1 MKIGKLFLAGIVAL
15 GLGLT
20 GCNNDDVPELSGEK
34 EATISIKVLPASNGS
49 LARSTGNLEGDGV
62 SAKGLAQESAIKSLE
77 VWIFKGD
84 VLDAYKSAAAA
95 EVTEVTDIEAR
106 AGARTVVVVA
116 NAEIGQVNSKADLL
130 KTLKGLP
137 TDVAGKGLVMTAE
150 PFDVTLVKGNN
161 YYGYTDAQV
170 AAKTGENKN
179 HLNDNKKPLPITRV
193 NARVAIV
200 SAKLELESV
209 PANQKVV
216 FDDLKDVEVAMFN
229 VPKETKLFGTDLAK
243 NENYLFGAKWAS
255 PLSTYVGSADA
266 SAVATDSLTDAVTG
280 ALPVRVTN
288 APYYY
293 VNESNGKHKM
303 FIVLRAKVYKN
314 NAVVETV
321 KDLYTDNEGYTY
333 YPIWINVA
341 KEGYTYTYAGEYV
354 PDGKI
359 KRNTQYNISLT
370 IKGLGNPNIDP
381 VDKAW
386 LDVAVAV
393 EDWQVVGQ
401 NVIW

>member
-49 LARSTGNLEGDGV
+49 LLRSTGNLNGDGV
-62 SAKGLAQESAIKSLE
+62 LAKGLAQESAIKSLE

-84 VLDAYKSAAAA
+84 VLDAYKSAAA
-95 EVTEVTDIEAR
+95 TEVTDIEAR
-106 AGARTVVVVA
+106 VGARTVVVVA
-116 NAEIGQVNSKADLL
+116 NAEIGQVNSQAALL
-130 KTLKGLP
+130 DSIKGLP

-150 PFDVTLVKGNN
+150 PFNVTLVKGNN

-170 AAKTGENKN
+170 AAKTGVNKN
-179 HLNDNKKPLPITRV
+179 HLDDKKKPLPITRV

-200 SAKLELESV
+200 SAVLDLESV

-216 FDDLKDVEVAMFN
+216 FDALKDVEVAMFN
-229 VPKETKLFGTDLAK
+229 VPKETKLFGSDLAT
-243 NENYLFGAKWAS
+243 NENYLFGAKWDS
-255 PLSTYVGSADA
+255 PLGTYVGSG
-266 SAVATDSLTDAVTG
+266 VTGATATTSLTDAVTD
-280 ALPVRVTN
+280 ALPVVDTN

-293 VNESNGKHKM
+293 VNESNGTHKM

-321 KDLYTDNEGYTY
+321 KELYTDNEGYTY
-333 YPIWINVA
+333 YPIWINA
-341 KEGYTYTYAGEYV
+341 ADKGYSYDQDHDA
-354 PDGKI
+354 DGTI

-401 NVIW
+401 NVVW

>member
-49 LARSTGNLEGDGV
+49 LLRSTGNLNGDGV
-62 SAKGLAQESAIKSLE
+62 LAKGLAQESAIKSLE

-95 EVTEVTDIEAR
+95 EVTKIEAR
-106 AGARTVVVVA
+106 IGARTVVVVA
-116 NAEIGQVNSKADLL
+116 NAEIGQKNSKAELL
-130 KTLKGLP
+130 ATIKGLP
-137 TDVAGKGLVMTAE
+137 ADVAGKGLVMTAE
-150 PFDVTLVKGNN
+150 PFEVTLVKGNN
-161 YYGYTDAQV
+161 YYGYTDAEV
-170 AAKTGENKN
+170 DAKTGENKN

-200 SAKLELESV
+200 SAVLDLASV

-229 VPKETKLFGTDLAK
+229 VPKETKLFGSDLAK
-243 NENYLFGAKWAS
+243 NENYLYGAKWTS
-255 PLSTYVGSADA
+255 PLSTYVGSNDDPAA
-266 SAVATDSLTDAVTG
+266 PTASLTDAVTG
-280 ALPVRVTN
+280 ALPVAVTN

-293 VNESNGKHKM
+293 VNESNGTHKM
-303 FIVLRAKVYKN
+303 FIVLRAKVYKD
-314 NAVVETV
+314 NAVVTTV

-341 KEGYTYTYAGEYV
+341 KEGYTYAGEYV
-354 PDGKI
+354 PNGKI

-401 NVIW
+401 NVVW

>member
-34 EATISIKVLPASNGS
+34 EATISIKVLPSSNGS
-49 LARSTGNLEGDGV
+49 LLRSTGNLNGDGV
-62 SAKGLAQESAIKSLE
+62 LAKGLAQESAIKSLE

-95 EVTEVTDIEAR
+95 EVTEIEAR
-106 AGARTVVVVA
+106 IGARTVVVVA
-116 NAEIGQVNSKADLL
+116 NAEIGQKNSKAELL
-130 KTLKGLP
+130 ATIKGLP
-137 TDVAGKGLVMTAE
+137 ADVAGKGLVMTAE

-200 SAKLELESV
+200 SAELDLASV

-216 FDDLKDVEVAMFN
+216 FDALKDVEVAMFN
-229 VPKETKLFGTDLAK
+229 VPKETKLFGSDLAK
-243 NENYLFGAKWAS
+243 NENYLFGAKWDS
-255 PLSTYVGSADA
+255 PLSTYVGYG
-266 SAVATDSLTDAVTG
+266 VAGATATTSLTDAVTD
-280 ALPVRVTN
+280 ALPVVDTN

-293 VNESNGKHKM
+293 VNESNGTHKM
-303 FIVLRAKVYKN
+303 FIVLRAKVYKD
-314 NAVVETV
+314 NAVVTTV

-341 KEGYTYTYAGEYV
+341 KEGYTYAGEYV

>member
-34 EATISIKVLPASNGS
+34 EATISIKVLPSSNGS
-49 LARSTGNLEGDGV
+49 LLRSTGNLNGDGV
-62 SAKGLAQESAIKSLE
+62 LAKGLAQESAIKSLE

-95 EVTEVTDIEAR
+95 EVTEIEAR
-106 AGARTVVVVA
+106 IGARTVVVVA
-116 NAEIGQVNSKADLL
+116 NAEIGQKNSKAELL
-130 KTLKGLP
+130 ATIKGLP
-137 TDVAGKGLVMTAE
+137 ADVAGKGLVMTAE

-161 YYGYTDAQV
+161 YYGYTDAEV
-170 AAKTGENKN
+170 AAKTGKNKN

-200 SAKLELESV
+200 SAVLDLASV

-216 FDDLKDVEVAMFN
+216 FDALKDVEVAMFN
-229 VPKETKLFGTDLAK
+229 VPKETKLFGSDLAK
-243 NENYLFGAKWAS
+243 NENYLFGAKWDS
-255 PLSTYVGSADA
+255 PLRTYVGSADA

-280 ALPVRVTN
+280 ALPVVVTN

-293 VNESNGKHKM
+293 VNESNGTDKM
-303 FIVLRAKVYKN
+303 FIVLRAKVYKD

-321 KDLYTDNEGYTY
+321 KELYTDNEGYTY

-341 KEGYTYTYAGEYV
+341 KEGYTYAGEYV
-354 PDGKI
+354 PDGTI

-401 NVIW
+401 NVVW

>member
-34 EATISIKVLPASNGS
+34 EATISIKVLPSSNGS
-49 LARSTGNLEGDGV
+49 LLRSTGNLNGDGV
-62 SAKGLAQESAIKSLE
+62 LAKGLAQESAIKSLE

-95 EVTEVTDIEAR
+95 EVTEIEAR
-106 AGARTVVVVA
+106 IGARTVVVVA
-116 NAEIGQVNSKADLL
+116 NAEIGQKNSKAELL
-130 KTLKGLP
+130 ATIKGLP
-137 TDVAGKGLVMTAE
+137 ADVAGKGLVMTAE

-161 YYGYTDAQV
+161 YYGYTDAEV

-179 HLNDNKKPLPITRV
+179 HLDDSKKPLPITRV

-200 SAKLELESV
+200 SAVLELESV

-216 FDDLKDVEVAMFN
+216 FDALKDVEVAMFN
-229 VPKETKLFGTDLAK
+229 VPKETKLFGSDLAK
-243 NENYLFGAKWAS
+243 NENYLFGAKWDS
-255 PLSTYVGSADA
+255 PLSTYVGYG
-266 SAVATDSLTDAVTG
+266 VAGATATTSLTDAVTD
-280 ALPVRVTN
+280 ALPVVDTN

-293 VNESNGKHKM
+293 VNESNGTDKM

-314 NAVVETV
+314 NAVVTTV

-341 KEGYTYTYAGEYV
+341 KEGYTYAGEYV

-393 EDWQVVGQ
+393 EDWKVVGQ
-401 NVIW
+401 GVIW

>member
-34 EATISIKVLPASNGS
+34 EATISIKVLPSSNGS
-49 LARSTGNLEGDGV
+49 LLRSTGNLNGDGV
-62 SAKGLAQESAIKSLE
+62 LAKGLAQESAIKSLE

-95 EVTEVTDIEAR
+95 EVTEIEAR
-106 AGARTVVVVA
+106 IGARTVVVVA
-116 NAEIGQVNSKADLL
+116 NAEIGQKNSKAELL
-130 KTLKGLP
+130 ATIKGLP
-137 TDVAGKGLVMTAE
+137 ADVAGKGLVMTAE

-161 YYGYTDAQV
+161 YYGYTDAEV

-200 SAKLELESV
+200 SAVLDLASV

-216 FDDLKDVEVAMFN
+216 FDALKDVEVAMFN
-229 VPKETKLFGTDLAK
+229 VPKETKLFGSDLAK
-243 NENYLFGAKWAS
+243 NVNYLFGAKWTS

-266 SAVATDSLTDAVTG
+266 SAVATASLTDAVTG
-280 ALPVRVTN
+280 ALPVVVTN

-293 VNESNGKHKM
+293 VNESNGTHKM

-333 YPIWINVA
+333 YPIWINAADKGYSYDLGYVA
-341 KEGYTYTYAGEYV
+341 
-354 PDGKI
+354 DGTI

-393 EDWQVVGQ
+393 EDWKVVGQ
-401 NVIW
+401 GVIW

>member
-34 EATISIKVLPASNGS
+34 EATISIKVLPSSNGS
-49 LARSTGNLEGDGV
+49 LLRSTGNLNGDGV
-62 SAKGLAQESAIKSLE
+62 LAKGLAQESAIKSLE

-95 EVTEVTDIEAR
+95 EVTGIEAR
-106 AGARTVVVVA
+106 VGARTVVVVA
-116 NAEIGQVNSKADLL
+116 NAEIIGQKNSKEELL
-130 KTLKGLP
+130 ATIKGLP
-137 TDVAGKGLVMTAE
+137 ADVAGKGLVMTAE
-150 PFDVTLVKGNN
+150 PFEVTLVKGNN
-161 YYGYTDAQV
+161 YYGYTDAEV

-200 SAKLELESV
+200 SAVLDMESV
-209 PANQKVV
+209 PDNQKVV
-216 FDDLKDVEVAMFN
+216 FDSLKDVEVAMFN
-229 VPKETKLFGTDLAK
+229 VPKETKLFGNDLAK
-243 NENYLFGAKWAS
+243 NDNYLFGAKWTS
-255 PLSTYVGSADA
+255 PLSTYVGSG
-266 SAVATDSLTDAVTG
+266 VTGATATTSLTDAVTD
-280 ALPVRVTN
+280 ALPVVDTN

-293 VNESNGKHKM
+293 VNESNGTHKM
-303 FIVLRAKVYKN
+303 FIVLRAKVYKD
-314 NAVVETV
+314 NAVVTTV

-333 YPIWINVA
+333 YPIWINAADKGYSYDQGYVA
-341 KEGYTYTYAGEYV
+341 
-354 PDGKI
+354 DGTI

-393 EDWQVVGQ
+393 EDWQVVRQ
-401 NVIW
+401 YVIM

>member
-34 EATISIKVLPASNGS
+34 EATISIKVLPSSNGS
-49 LARSTGNLEGDGV
+49 LLRSTGNLNGDGV
-62 SAKGLAQESAIKSLE
+62 LAKGLAQESAIKSLE

-95 EVTEVTDIEAR
+95 EVTEIEAR
-106 AGARTVVVVA
+106 IGARTVVVVA
-116 NAEIGQVNSKADLL
+116 NAEIGQKNSKAELL
-130 KTLKGLP
+130 ATIKGLP
-137 TDVAGKGLVMTAE
+137 ADVAGKGLVMTAE

-170 AAKTGENKN
+170 AAKTGENIN

-200 SAKLELESV
+200 SAELDLASV

-216 FDDLKDVEVAMFN
+216 FDALKDVEVAMFN
-229 VPKETKLFGTDLAK
+229 VPKETKLFGSDLAK
-243 NENYLFGAKWAS
+243 NENYLFGAKWDS
-255 PLSTYVGSADA
+255 PLSTYVGYG
-266 SAVATDSLTDAVTG
+266 VAGATATTSLTDAVTD
-280 ALPVRVTN
+280 ALPVVDTN

-293 VNESNGKHKM
+293 VNESNGTHKM
-303 FIVLRAKVYKN
+303 FIVLRAKVYKD
-314 NAVVETV
+314 NAVVTTV

-341 KEGYTYTYAGEYV
+341 KEGYTYAGVYV

>member
-34 EATISIKVLPASNGS
+34 EATISIKVLPSSNGS
-49 LARSTGNLEGDGV
+49 LLRSTGNLNGDGV
-62 SAKGLAQESAIKSLE
+62 LAKGLAQESAIKSLE

-84 VLDAYKSAAAA
+84 VLDAYKKAEAA
-95 EVTEVTDIEAR
+95 EVTDIEAR
-106 AGARTVVVVA
+106 IGARTVVVVA
-116 NAEIGQVNSKADLL
+116 NAEIGQKNSKAELL
-130 KTLKGLP
+130 ATIKGLP
-137 TDVAGKGLVMTAE
+137 ADVAGKGLVMTAE

-200 SAKLELESV
+200 SAVLDLASV

-216 FDDLKDVEVAMFN
+216 FDALKDVEVAMFN
-229 VPKETKLFGTDLAK
+229 VPKETKLFGSDLAK
-243 NENYLFGAKWAS
+243 NENYLFGAKWTS

-266 SAVATDSLTDAVTG
+266 SAVATASLTDAVTG
-280 ALPVRVTN
+280 ALPVVVTN

-293 VNESNGKHKM
+293 VNESNGTHKM

-321 KDLYTDNEGYTY
+321 KELYTDNEGYTY

-341 KEGYTYTYAGEYV
+341 KEGYTYAGEYV

-370 IKGLGNPNIDP
+370 IKGLGNPSIDP

-393 EDWQVVGQ
+393 EDWKVVGQ
-401 NVIW
+401 GVIW

>member
-34 EATISIKVLPASNGS
+34 EATISIKVLPSSNGS
-49 LARSTGNLEGDGV
+49 LLRSTGNLNGDGV
-62 SAKGLAQESAIKSLE
+62 LAKGLAQESAIKSLE

-84 VLDAYKSAAAA
+84 VLDAYKKAAAA
-95 EVTEVTDIEAR
+95 EVTEIEAR
-106 AGARTVVVVA
+106 IGARTVVVVA
-116 NAEIGQVNSKADLL
+116 NAEIGQKNSKAELL
-130 KTLKGLP
+130 ATIKGLP
-137 TDVAGKGLVMTAE
+137 ADVAGKGLVMTAE

-200 SAKLELESV
+200 SAVLDMESV
-209 PANQKVV
+209 PDNQKVV

-243 NENYLFGAKWAS
+243 NENYLYGAKWTS
-255 PLSTYVGSADA
+255 RLGTYVGSNDDPAA
-266 SAVATDSLTDAVTG
+266 PTASLTDAVTD
-280 ALPVRVTN
+280 ALPVVDTN

-293 VNESNGKHKM
+293 VNESNGTHKM
-303 FIVLRAKVYKN
+303 FIVLRAKVYKD
-314 NAVVETV
+314 NAVVTTV

-333 YPIWINVA
+333 YPIWINAADKGYSYDQGYVA
-341 KEGYTYTYAGEYV
+341 
-354 PDGKI
+354 DGTI

-393 EDWQVVGQ
+393 EDWKVVGQ
-401 NVIW
+401 GVIW

>member
-34 EATISIKVLPASNGS
+34 EATISIKVLPSSNGS
-49 LARSTGNLEGDGV
+49 LLRSTGNLNGDGV
-62 SAKGLAQESAIKSLE
+62 LAKGLAQESAIKSLE

-95 EVTEVTDIEAR
+95 EVTEIEAR
-106 AGARTVVVVA
+106 IGARTVVVVA
-116 NAEIGQVNSKADLL
+116 NAEIGQKNSKAELL
-130 KTLKGLP
+130 ATIKGLP
-137 TDVAGKGLVMTAE
+137 ADVAGKGLVMTAE

-170 AAKTGENKN
+170 LAKTGENKN
-179 HLNDNKKPLPITRV
+179 HLDDDKKPLPITRV

-200 SAKLELESV
+200 SAVLDLASV

-216 FDDLKDVEVAMFN
+216 FDALKDVEVAMFN
-229 VPKETKLFGTDLAK
+229 VPKETKLFGSDLAK
-243 NENYLFGAKWAS
+243 NENYLFGAKWTS

-266 SAVATDSLTDAVTG
+266 SAVATASLTDAVTG
-280 ALPVRVTN
+280 ALPVVVTN

-293 VNESNGKHKM
+293 VNESNGTHKM

-321 KDLYTDNEGYTY
+321 KELYTDNEGYTY
-333 YPIWINVA
+333 YPIWINA
-341 KEGYTYTYAGEYV
+341 ADKGYSYDQGYDA
-354 PDGKI
+354 DGTI

-393 EDWQVVGQ
+393 EDWKVVGQ

>member
-34 EATISIKVLPASNGS
+34 EATISIKVLPSSNGS
-49 LARSTGNLEGDGV
+49 LLRSTGNLNGDGV
-62 SAKGLAQESAIKSLE
+62 LAKGLAQESAIKSLE

-106 AGARTVVVVA
+106 AGDRTVVVVA
-116 NAEIGQVNSKADLL
+116 NAEIGQVNSQAELL

-137 TDVAGKGLVMTAE
+137 ADVAGKGLVMTAK

-161 YYGYTDAQV
+161 YYGYTDAEV
-170 AAKTGENKN
+170 ADKTGENKN
-179 HLNDNKKPLPITRV
+179 HLDDDKKPLPITRV

-200 SAKLELESV
+200 SAVLELESV

-216 FDDLKDVEVAMFN
+216 FDALKDVEVAMFN
-229 VPKETKLFGTDLAK
+229 VPKETKLFGEDLAK
-243 NENYLFGAKWAS
+243 NENYLFGAKWDS

-266 SAVATDSLTDAVTG
+266 SAVATASLTDAVTG
-280 ALPVRVTN
+280 ALPVVVTN

-293 VNESNGKHKM
+293 VNESNGTHKM
-303 FIVLRAKVYKN
+303 FIVLRAKVYKDD
-314 NAVVETV
+314 AVVTTV

-341 KEGYTYTYAGEYV
+341 KEGYTYAGEYV

>member
-34 EATISIKVLPASNGS
+34 EATISIKVLPSSNGS
-49 LARSTGNLEGDGV
+49 LLRSTGNLNGDGV
-62 SAKGLAQESAIKSLE
+62 LAKGLAQESAIKSLE

-95 EVTEVTDIEAR
+95 EVTEIEAR
-106 AGARTVVVVA
+106 IGARTVVVVA
-116 NAEIGQVNSKADLL
+116 NAEIGQKNSKAELL
-130 KTLKGLP
+130 ATIKGLP
-137 TDVAGKGLVMTAE
+137 ADVAGKGLVMTAE

-200 SAKLELESV
+200 SAELDLASV

-216 FDDLKDVEVAMFN
+216 FDALKDVEVAMFN
-229 VPKETKLFGTDLAK
+229 VPKETKLFGSDLAK
-243 NENYLFGAKWAS
+243 NENYLFGAKWDS
-255 PLSTYVGSADA
+255 PLSTYVGYG
-266 SAVATDSLTDAVTG
+266 VAGATATTSLTDAVTD
-280 ALPVRVTN
+280 ALPVVDTN

-293 VNESNGKHKM
+293 VNESNGTHKM
-303 FIVLRAKVYKN
+303 FIVLRAKVYKD
-314 NAVVETV
+314 NAVVTTV

-341 KEGYTYTYAGEYV
+341 KEGYTYAGVYV

>member
-34 EATISIKVLPASNGS
+34 EATISIKVLPSSNGS
-49 LARSTGNLEGDGV
+49 LLRSTGNLNGDGV
-62 SAKGLAQESAIKSLE
+62 LAKGLAQESAIKSLE

-95 EVTEVTDIEAR
+95 EVTEIEAR
-106 AGARTVVVVA
+106 IGARTVVVVA
-116 NAEIGQVNSKADLL
+116 NAEIGQKNSKAELL
-130 KTLKGLP
+130 ATIKGLP
-137 TDVAGKGLVMTAE
+137 ADVAGKGLVMTAE

-200 SAKLELESV
+200 SAELDLASV

-216 FDDLKDVEVAMFN
+216 FDALKDVEVAMFN
-229 VPKETKLFGTDLAK
+229 VPKETKLFGSDLAK
-243 NENYLFGAKWAS
+243 NENYLFGAKWDS
-255 PLSTYVGSADA
+255 PLSTYVGYG
-266 SAVATDSLTDAVTG
+266 VAGATATTSLTDAVTG
-280 ALPVRVTN
+280 ALPVVDTN

-293 VNESNGKHKM
+293 VNESNGTHKM
-303 FIVLRAKVYKN
+303 FIVLRAKVYKD
-314 NAVVETV
+314 NAVVTTV

-341 KEGYTYTYAGEYV
+341 KEGYTYAGVYE

>member
-34 EATISIKVLPASNGS
+34 EATISIKVLPSSNGS
-49 LARSTGNLEGDGV
+49 LLRSTGNLNGDGV
-62 SAKGLAQESAIKSLE
+62 LAKGLAQESAIKSLE

-95 EVTEVTDIEAR
+95 EVTEIEAR
-106 AGARTVVVVA
+106 IGARTVVVVA
-116 NAEIGQVNSKADLL
+116 NAEIGQKNSKAVLL
-130 KTLKGLP
+130 ETLKGLP
-137 TDVAGKGLVMTAE
+137 ADVAGKGLVMTAE

-200 SAKLELESV
+200 SAELDLASV

-216 FDDLKDVEVAMFN
+216 FDALKDVEVAMFN
-229 VPKETKLFGTDLAK
+229 VPKETKLFGSDLAK
-243 NENYLFGAKWAS
+243 NENYLFGAKWDS
-255 PLSTYVGSADA
+255 PLSTYVGYG
-266 SAVATDSLTDAVTG
+266 VAGATATTSLTDAVTD
-280 ALPVRVTN
+280 ALPVVDTN

-293 VNESNGKHKM
+293 VNESNGTDKM
-303 FIVLRAKVYKN
+303 FIVLRAKVYKD
-314 NAVVETV
+314 NAVVTTV

-341 KEGYTYTYAGEYV
+341 KEGYTYAGEYV

-393 EDWQVVGQ
+393 EDWKVVGQ

>member
-34 EATISIKVLPASNGS
+34 EATISIKVLPSSNGS
-49 LARSTGNLEGDGV
+49 LLRSTGNLNGDGV
-62 SAKGLAQESAIKSLE
+62 LAKGLAQESAIESLE

-95 EVTEVTDIEAR
+95 EVTKIEAR
-106 AGARTVVVVA
+106 IGARTVVVVA
-116 NAEIGQVNSKADLL
+116 NAEIGQKYSKAELL
-130 KTLKGLP
+130 ETIKGLP
-137 TDVAGKGLVMTAE
+137 ADVAGKGLVMTAE

-161 YYGYTDAQV
+161 YYGYTDAEV

-179 HLNDNKKPLPITRV
+179 HLDDDKKPLPITRV

-200 SAKLELESV
+200 SAVLDMASV

-216 FDDLKDVEVAMFN
+216 FDALKDVEVAMFN
-229 VPKETKLFGTDLAK
+229 VPKETKLFGSDLAK
-243 NENYLFGAKWAS
+243 NENYLFGAKWDS
-255 PLSTYVGSADA
+255 PLNTYVGSG
-266 SAVATDSLTDAVTG
+266 VTGATATTSLTDAVTD
-280 ALPVRVTN
+280 ALPVVDTN

-293 VNESNGKHKM
+293 VNESNGTHKM

-333 YPIWINVA
+333 YPIWINAADKGYSYDQGYVA
-341 KEGYTYTYAGEYV
+341 
-354 PDGKI
+354 DGTI

-393 EDWQVVGQ
+393 EDWKVVGQ
-401 NVIW
+401 GVIW

>member
-49 LARSTGNLEGDGV
+49 LLRSTGNLNGDGV
-62 SAKGLAQESAIKSLE
+62 LAKGLAQESAIKSLE

-84 VLDAYKSAAAA
+84 VLDAYKSAAA
-95 EVTEVTDIEAR
+95 TEVTDIEAR
-106 AGARTVVVVA
+106 VGARTVVVVA
-116 NAEIGQVNSKADLL
+116 NAKIGQVNSQAALL
-130 KTLKGLP
+130 ATIKGLP
-137 TDVAGKGLVMTAE
+137 ADVAEKGLVMTAE

-170 AAKTGENKN
+170 AAKIGKDKN
-179 HLNDNKKPLPITRV
+179 HLDDNKEPLPITRV

-200 SAKLELESV
+200 SAKLELDSV

-229 VPKETKLFGTDLAK
+229 VPKETKLFGDDLAK
-243 NENYLFGAKWAS
+243 NENYLFGAKWDS
-255 PLSTYVGSADA
+255 PLSTYVGSADT
-266 SAVATDSLTDAVTG
+266 SAVATASLTDAVAG
-280 ALPVRVTN
+280 ALPVGVTN

-293 VNESNGKHKM
+293 VNESNGEDDKM

-314 NAVVETV
+314 NDVVQTV
-321 KDLYTDNEGYTY
+321 KELYTDNDGYTY

-341 KEGYTYTYAGEYV
+341 KEGYTYAGEYV

-370 IKGLGNPNIDP
+370 IKGLGNPSIDP

-401 NVIW
+401 NVVW

>member
-34 EATISIKVLPASNGS
+34 EATISIKVLPSSNGS
-49 LARSTGNLEGDGV
+49 LLRSTGNLNGDGV
-62 SAKGLAQESAIKSLE
+62 LAKGLAQESAIKSLE

-95 EVTEVTDIEAR
+95 EVTEIEAR
-106 AGARTVVVVA
+106 IGARTVVVVA
-116 NAEIGQVNSKADLL
+116 NAEIGQKNSKAELL
-130 KTLKGLP
+130 ATIKGLP
-137 TDVAGKGLVMTAE
+137 ADVAGKGLVMTAE

-200 SAKLELESV
+200 SAELDLASV

-216 FDDLKDVEVAMFN
+216 FDALKDVEVAMFN
-229 VPKETKLFGTDLAK
+229 VPKETKLFGSDLAK
-243 NENYLFGAKWAS
+243 NENYLFGAKWDS
-255 PLSTYVGSADA
+255 PLSTYVGYG
-266 SAVATDSLTDAVTG
+266 VAGATATTSLTDAVTD
-280 ALPVRVTN
+280 ALPVVDTN

-293 VNESNGKHKM
+293 VNESNGTHKM
-303 FIVLRAKVYKN
+303 FIVLRAKVYKD
-314 NAVVETV
+314 NAVVTTV

-341 KEGYTYTYAGEYV
+341 KEGYTYAGEYV

-401 NVIW
+401 NVVW

>member
-34 EATISIKVLPASNGS
+34 EATISIKVSPASNGS
-49 LARSTGNLEGDGV
+49 LARSTGNLSGGGV

-84 VLDAYKSAAAA
+84 VLDAYKKAEAA
-95 EVTEVTDIEAR
+95 EVTDIEAR
-106 AGARTVVVVA
+106 IGDRTVVVVA
-116 NAEIGQVNSKADLL
+116 NAEIGQVNSQADLL

-150 PFDVTLVKGNN
+150 PFDVALEKGNN
-161 YYGYTDAQV
+161 YYGYTDAEV
-170 AAKTGENKN
+170 ADKTGVNKN
-179 HLNDNKKPLPITRV
+179 HLEDNEKPLPIKRV

-200 SAKLELESV
+200 SAKLDLDSV

-216 FDDLKDVEVAMFN
+216 FDALKDVEVAMFN
-229 VPKETKLFGTDLAK
+229 VPKETKLFGSDLAK
-243 NENYLFGAKWAS
+243 NENYLFGAKWDS
-255 PLSTYVGSADA
+255 PLSTYVGSADT
-266 SAVATDSLTDAVTG
+266 SAVATASLTDAVAG
-280 ALPVRVTN
+280 ALPVGVTN

-293 VNESNGKHKM
+293 VNESNGEDDKM

-314 NAVVETV
+314 GAVVETV

-333 YPIWINVA
+333 YPIWINAADKGYSYDQGYVA
-341 KEGYTYTYAGEYV
+341 
-354 PDGKI
+354 DGTI

-401 NVIW
+401 NVVW